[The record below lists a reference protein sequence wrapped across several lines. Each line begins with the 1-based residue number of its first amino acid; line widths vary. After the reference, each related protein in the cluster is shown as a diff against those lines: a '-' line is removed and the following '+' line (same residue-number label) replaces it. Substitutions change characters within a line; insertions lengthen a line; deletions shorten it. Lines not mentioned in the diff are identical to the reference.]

1 MKSTLIVL
9 LCIIT
14 SPIIAEEIS
23 GKFAPPAGQVLVFAG
38 QDNISVGGTQK
49 YSDGYVDS
57 IGVPGGITH
66 YVYSVS
72 YTHLTLPTILLV

>member
-1 MKSTLIVL
+1 MTFMKSTLIVL

-14 SPIIAEEIS
+14 SPSFAGDFS

-38 QDNISVGGTQK
+38 QDNISVGGTQE

-57 IGVPGGITH
+57 IGVPGGMMA
-66 YVYSVS
+66 
-72 YTHLTLPTILLV
+72 